1 MYRLP
6 RSLTLR
12 HTPSLI
18 RRPGVRIPR
27 IPHQRRFKSTQ
38 VWYRNDGTPIRLQT
52 VRFKKPGIFTMR
64 RLATV
69 GLYTGI
75 VYGYL
80 RFMWSYMDVEIEF
93 LDDEEEEL
101 AEQEAA
107 QDAEGEEVDE
117 EEEEDGPPFYAD
129 EQSTFIPLTWA
140 KQMPRT
146 FYRGSDPEWQEFIKI
161 ARDKPRHKK
170 IQDEL
175 VQIVYAGS
183 VNHPSITRQLGK
195 DAKIGKYW
203 LDISFPDGPPQEYER
218 SGIEIGDGFIAW
230 SQQRVSQEKQW
241 RLMRALWP
249 QATAQSSWATVKV
262 LGGIQWRR
270 IKQLVGWGEVDPH
283 APEERF
289 RLATE
294 MMKQQGQEQG
304 KVGKTQTDP
313 NGRPG
318 DVVTRD
324 NASASTTASRP
335 AARPASRREEDPAS
349 KNFWIPSVPIPQYP
363 FSTKSAS
370 SAVAD
375 QQDSTDPHSGSEIGN
390 LDIPIA
396 MHVFQ
401 STLSKSWNPKKM
413 EPPRGTF
420 VVQGLVEVRGQ
431 RGRMLF
437 DVSSAYDPRQGKF
450 VHVNAAVRGFKR
462 WSQPPRGGP

>member
-1 MYRLP
+1 
-6 RSLTLR
+6 
-12 HTPSLI
+12 
-18 RRPGVRIPR
+18 
-27 IPHQRRFKSTQ
+27 
-38 VWYRNDGTPIRLQT
+38 
-52 VRFKKPGIFTMR
+52 MR
-64 RLATV
+64 RLATM

-93 LDDEEEEL
+93 LDDEEEEV

-107 QDAEGEEVDE
+107 QNANEEGEEDE
-117 EEEEDGPPFYAD
+117 DEGEEDGPPFYAD
-129 EQSTFIPLTWA
+129 DDNTFIPLTWST
-140 KQMPRT
+140 KMPKT
-146 FYRGSDPEWQEFIKI
+146 YYRGSDPEWQDFIKI
-161 ARDKPRHKK
+161 ARDKSRHKK

-183 VNHPSITRQLGK
+183 ANHPSINRQLGK
-195 DAKIGKYW
+195 DLKVGKYW

-230 SQQRVSQEKQW
+230 SQQRLSQEKQW

-249 QATAQSSWATVKV
+249 QATAHSSWATVKV

-270 IKQLVGWGEVDPH
+270 LKQAMRWGDVDPH

-289 RLATE
+289 RVASE
-294 MMKQQGQEQG
+294 MMRQQGSEG
-304 KVGKTQTDP
+304 KEKVSKAQTDP
-313 NGRPG
+313 NGSPG
-318 DVVTRD
+318 DVVARND
-324 NASASTTASRP
+324 ASTPATTTSARPSRP
-335 AARPASRREEDPAS
+335 SQPSSEQSQKHP
-349 KNFWIPSVPIPQYP
+349 WLPSVPIPSYP
-363 FSTKSAS
+363 FSASTLNKPS
-370 SAVAD
+370 SAGEA
-375 QQDSTDPHSGSEIGN
+375 QQADPHADLGN

-420 VVQGLVEVRGQ
+420 VVQGLVEVRGA

-437 DVSSAYDPRQGKF
+437 DVSSAYDPRLGKY

-462 WSQPPRGGP
+462 WSQPPKGGP